1 RTIEMLESPAYQ
13 VLSLHAHR
21 ILARLEIEH
30 AHHGGNDNGRLPCTY
45 DHFEEY
51 GVRRKAIKSALRELE
66 GLGFIE
72 ITEKSRAGNS
82 EWRRPNHFRLTYRY
96 LGRAAPT
103 DEWKRV
109 KSREQAEMIAEQA
122 WATPERATATRYAPT
137 QEYRGSGDVGT
148 MASSGDVDTME
159 LNSLVA
165 TGAPRTTRKRHW
177 DSVSPL

>member
-1 RTIEMLESPAYQ
+1 
-13 VLSLHAHR
+13 
-21 ILARLEIEH
+21 
-30 AHHGGNDNGRLPCTY
+30 
-45 DHFEEY
+45 
-51 GVRRKAIKSALRELE
+51 
-66 GLGFIE
+66 
-72 ITEKSRAGNS
+72 RAGNS

-159 LNSLVA
+159 LNSL
-165 TGAPRTTRKRHW
+165 GGGGPQRTTQKRQGYFF
-177 DSVSPL
+177 SPLMV